1 LGNIFPFFGTVH
13 ANRIRKH
20 KQKHNVGGSMQS
32 AIDPIWLDYKRSNDV
47 RHHQRLVLRYMGLVK
62 YVVRKMIKNYPPAL
76 EENDLYQI
84 GIVGLAEAI
93 ERFDPEYGIKFETY
107 AIPRIKGSIID
118 ELRKLDWI
126 PRSLRAK
133 LNHIRDKSVELDQ
146 KFHGNYSD
154 DEMANGLGIDTKSL
168 NNWRREAN
176 AANLYSLDKP
186 LDDTNKQ
193 NLYDVIEDSDY
204 EKADERIEEE
214 EMKHLLLK
222 AIKKLPEK
230 TRLAITLYYYEKLT
244 FKEIGKILNVSES
257 RISQI
262 HSETMAKL
270 RKEIN
275 KMTYA

>member
-1 LGNIFPFFGTVH
+1 M
-13 ANRIRKH
+13 
-20 KQKHNVGGSMQS
+20 MQN
-32 AIDPIWLDYKRSNDV
+32 AIDPVWYDYKVNNNLKSRQQLLV
-47 RHHQRLVLRYMGLVK
+47 RYIGLVK
-62 YVVRKMIKNYPPAL
+62 YVVRKMIKNYPQAL

-93 ERFDPEYGIKFETY
+93 ERFDPNYGIKFETY

-133 LNHIRDKSVELDQ
+133 LNTYRDKSVELEQ
-146 KFHGNYSD
+146 KFSGNYTDS
-154 DEMANGLGIDTKSL
+154 EVANGLGMNEKDVKNIKRDMNS
-168 NNWRREAN
+168 
-176 AANLYSLDKP
+176 ANLYSLDKP
-186 LDDTNKQ
+186 LDNNGRQ
-193 NLYDVIEDSDY
+193 NLYDLIEDNDY
-204 EKADERIEEE
+204 ERIDEKIEEE
-214 EMKHLLLK
+214 EMKRVLLK

-275 KMTYA
+275 KMIYA

>member
-1 LGNIFPFFGTVH
+1 MQATATAYDPTWLNY
-13 ANRIRKH
+13 K
-20 KQKHNVGGSMQS
+20 KHND
-32 AIDPIWLDYKRSNDV
+32 IRSRQELVV
-47 RHHQRLVLRYMGLVK
+47 RYLGLVK
-62 YVVRKMIKNYPPAL
+62 YVVRKMIKNYPQAL

-84 GIVGLAEAI
+84 GILGLSEAI
-93 ERFDPEYGIKFETY
+93 ERFDPAYGIKFETY

-133 LNHIRDKSVELDQ
+133 LNNIREKTVELEQ
-146 KFHGNYSD
+146 KFAGSYTE
-154 DEMANGLGIDTKSL
+154 DEMANGLGIEVNDLHNWQKDTNSI
-168 NNWRREAN
+168 NIF
-176 AANLYSLDKP
+176 SLDKP

-193 NLYDVIEDSDY
+193 NLYDVVEDKEYIKPDDKIED
-204 EKADERIEEE
+204 E
-214 EMKHLLLK
+214 EMKRVLLK

-262 HSETMAKL
+262 HSETVVKL
-270 RKEIN
+270 KKEIN
-275 KMTYA
+275 KLTYA

>member
-1 LGNIFPFFGTVH
+1 M
-13 ANRIRKH
+13 
-20 KQKHNVGGSMQS
+20 MQN
-32 AIDPIWLDYKRSNDV
+32 AIDSVWIDYKTNNNLKSR
-47 RHHQRLVLRYMGLVK
+47 QQLLIRYLGLVK
-62 YVVRKMIKNYPPAL
+62 YVVRKMIKNYPQAL

-93 ERFDPEYGIKFETY
+93 ERFDPNYGIKFETY

-133 LNHIRDKSVELDQ
+133 LNTFRDKSVELEQ
-146 KFHGNYSD
+146 KFAGNYT
-154 DEMANGLGIDTKSL
+154 EAEVANGLGL
-168 NNWRREAN
+168 NERDIKNIRRDMNSAT
-176 AANLYSLDKP
+176 LYSLDKP
-186 LDDTNKQ
+186 LDNNGKQ
-193 NLYDVIEDSDY
+193 NLYDLIEDNDY
-204 EKADERIEEE
+204 VRVDEKIEEE
-214 EMKHLLLK
+214 EMKRVLLK

-275 KMTYA
+275 KMIYA

>member
-1 LGNIFPFFGTVH
+1 
-13 ANRIRKH
+13 
-20 KQKHNVGGSMQS
+20 MQS
-32 AIDPIWLDYKRSNDV
+32 TSTAYDPTWLEYKTNNDIRCRQELVV
-47 RHHQRLVLRYMGLVK
+47 RYLGLVK
-62 YVVRKMIKNYPPAL
+62 YVVRKMIKNYPQAL

-84 GIVGLAEAI
+84 GILGLSEAI
-93 ERFDPEYGIKFETY
+93 DRFDPAYGIKFETY

-133 LNHIRDKSVELDQ
+133 LNNIREKTVELEQ
-146 KFHGNYSD
+146 KFAGNYTD
-154 DEMANGLGIDTKSL
+154 DEMANGLGIEVNDL
-168 NNWRREAN
+168 HNWQKDAN
-176 AANLYSLDKP
+176 SINIFSLDKP

-193 NLYDVIEDSDY
+193 NLYDVVEDKDYIKPDNKIED
-204 EKADERIEEE
+204 E
-214 EMKHLLLK
+214 EMKRVLLK

-262 HSETMAKL
+262 HSETMIKL
-270 RKEIN
+270 KKEIN
-275 KMTYA
+275 KLTYA

>member
-1 LGNIFPFFGTVH
+1 MEITTT
-13 ANRIRKH
+13 
-20 KQKHNVGGSMQS
+20 GGRMLQ
-32 AIDPIWLDYKRSNDV
+32 ATDPIWMQYKINNEVCHRQELIV
-47 RHHQRLVLRYMGLVK
+47 RYLGLVK
-62 YVVRKMIKNYPPAL
+62 YVVRKMIKNFPQAL

-84 GIVGLAEAI
+84 GILGLSEAI
-93 ERFDPEYGIKFETY
+93 DRFDPAYGIKFETY

-133 LNHIRDKSVELDQ
+133 LNNIREKTVELDQ
-146 KFHGNYSD
+146 KFSGNYSD
-154 DEMANGLGIDTKSL
+154 DEIANGLGIDL
-168 NNWRREAN
+168 HDLQNWKRDSN
-176 AANLYSLDKP
+176 SINLYSLDKP
-186 LDDTNKQ
+186 LDDSNKQ
-193 NLYDVIEDSDY
+193 NLYDVIEDNDY
-204 EKADERIEEE
+204 IKADDKIEEE
-214 EMKHLLLK
+214 EMKRILLK

-270 RKEIN
+270 KKEIN
-275 KMTYA
+275 KMIYA

>member
-1 LGNIFPFFGTVH
+1 MQATATAYDPTWL
-13 ANRIRKH
+13 KY
-20 KQKHNVGGSMQS
+20 KKHND
-32 AIDPIWLDYKRSNDV
+32 IRSRQELVV
-47 RHHQRLVLRYMGLVK
+47 RYLGLVK
-62 YVVRKMIKNYPPAL
+62 YVVRKMIKNYPQAL

-84 GIVGLAEAI
+84 GILGLSEAI
-93 ERFDPEYGIKFETY
+93 ERFDPAYGIKFETY

-133 LNHIRDKSVELDQ
+133 LNNIREKTVELEQ
-146 KFHGNYSD
+146 KFAGNYTE
-154 DEMANGLGIDTKSL
+154 DEMANGLGIEVNDLHNWQKDTNSI
-168 NNWRREAN
+168 NIF
-176 AANLYSLDKP
+176 SLDKP

-193 NLYDVIEDSDY
+193 NLYDVVEDKEYIKPDDKIED
-204 EKADERIEEE
+204 E
-214 EMKHLLLK
+214 EMKRVLLK

-262 HSETMAKL
+262 HSETVVKL
-270 RKEIN
+270 KKEIN
-275 KMTYA
+275 KLTYA

>member
-1 LGNIFPFFGTVH
+1 MQATATAYDPTWLNY
-13 ANRIRKH
+13 K
-20 KQKHNVGGSMQS
+20 KHND
-32 AIDPIWLDYKRSNDV
+32 IRSRQELVV
-47 RHHQRLVLRYMGLVK
+47 RYLGLVK
-62 YVVRKMIKNYPPAL
+62 YVVRKMIKNYPQAL

-84 GIVGLAEAI
+84 GILGLSEAI
-93 ERFDPEYGIKFETY
+93 ERFDPSYGIKFETY

-133 LNHIRDKSVELDQ
+133 LNNIREKTVELEQ
-146 KFHGNYSD
+146 KFAGNYTE
-154 DEMANGLGIDTKSL
+154 DEMANGLGIEVNDLHNWQKDTNSI
-168 NNWRREAN
+168 NIF
-176 AANLYSLDKP
+176 SLDKP

-193 NLYDVIEDSDY
+193 NLYDVVEDKEYIKPDDKIED
-204 EKADERIEEE
+204 E
-214 EMKHLLLK
+214 EMKRVLLK

-262 HSETMAKL
+262 HSETVVKL
-270 RKEIN
+270 KKEIN
-275 KMTYA
+275 KLTYA

>member
-1 LGNIFPFFGTVH
+1 
-13 ANRIRKH
+13 
-20 KQKHNVGGSMQS
+20 MQT
-32 AIDPIWLDYKRSNDV
+32 ATATTATATEPIWLEYKSTQNIRYRQELVV
-47 RHHQRLVLRYMGLVK
+47 RYLGLVK
-62 YVVRKMIKNYPPAL
+62 YVVRKMIKNYPQAL

-84 GIVGLAEAI
+84 GILGLSEAI

-133 LNHIRDKSVELDQ
+133 LNNMREKTVELEQ
-146 KFHGNYSD
+146 KFSGTYTS
-154 DEMANGLGIDTKSL
+154 DEMANGLGIKIDDL
-168 NNWRREAN
+168 HNWQKDVNSAN
-176 AANLYSLDKP
+176 VFSLDKP

-193 NLYDVIEDSDY
+193 NLYDVIEDTDY
-204 EKADERIEEE
+204 IKPDDKIEDE
-214 EMKHLLLK
+214 EMKRILLK

-244 FKEIGKILNVSES
+244 FKEIGKILSVSES

-262 HSETMAKL
+262 HSETMHKL
-270 RKEIN
+270 KKEIN
-275 KMTYA
+275 KLTYA